1 MLFLSTNGCYVG
13 GGSPAKI
20 ITFMLEL
27 GWLWL
32 IDSTKSGLVRSSGS
46 SRSRHS
52 EYNIFLQ
59 SVLIDTESI
68 NISIVLGYYHQTYEV
83 FSIYIHI

>member
-32 IDSTKSGLVRSSGS
+32 IDSTKSGLVR
-46 SRSRHS
+46 
-52 EYNIFLQ
+52 
-59 SVLIDTESI
+59 
-68 NISIVLGYYHQTYEV
+68 YHLAHLVILNTT
-83 FSIYIHI
+83 FSYSQYL

>member
-13 GGSPAKI
+13 GGRPAKI

-27 GWLWL
+27 EWLWL

-46 SRSRHS
+46 SRQS

-83 FSIYIHI
+83 FSIYYIHI